1 MVSRIEKS
9 WFRPITQSCGSG
21 LKIAESG
28 FVLSQK
34 SAQAAPDVKLWRNK
48 IGSGQE
54 LYHNRIRILF
64 ELKKT

>member
-1 MVSRIEKS
+1 MVSAHYTELWIR
-9 WFRPITQSCGSG
+9 T
-21 LKIAESG
+21 IAESG